1 MNAELLNKAWTDLYY
16 HLHYKHEESLTHQN
30 IRCMQAV
37 KKNEQATIQFISKI
51 LDVTHHT
58 ASEHMKRLIQ
68 KGYVK
73 KERSNA
79 DKRVVYVKLTELG
92 EEVLKKNTELD
103 EEKVQAVLK
112 RFTDEEQKQISTAF
126 ALLAREAKHVFSR

>member
-1 MNAELLNKAWTDLYY
+1 MNAQLLNESWTELYY

-37 KKNEQATIQFISKI
+37 KKNEQATIQFIAEV
-51 LDVTHHT
+51 LNVTHHT
-58 ASEHMKRLIQ
+58 ASEHTKRLIQ
-68 KGYVK
+68 KGYAK

-103 EEKVQAVLK
+103 EEKLQAVLK
-112 RFTDEEQKQISTAF
+112 RFSNEEQKQINSAF